1 MLLLHSSSTHSSLHP
16 RRVCLRGRLL
26 PVWEELTRVGL
37 LLRANAYFHLW
48 FCSRALRD
56 ALPLGVHVR
65 SRCFRPLS
73 LQLVLPVNKC
83 PIIHV
88 TDCLRLPFT
97 ARRIDVSRP
106 AQSEV
111 SRGLGGGWG
120 GVGLFSLSCFVFI
133 FLLLCLSAATLP
145 HSRD

>member
-37 LLRANAYFHLW
+37 LLRANTNFHLW

-111 SRGLGGGWG
+111 SRGLGGGRG
-120 GVGLFSLSCFVFI
+120 GGGLFSLSCFVFI